1 MTAKFIKTQT
11 KPDRCLV
18 VNVCWLQSRTR
29 QLKCRSVGQPK
40 SSTHTQQSLPCIC
53 PVICPMYLS
62 SYLSKVSLQCIYTIS
77 TTLQDKVYEGW
88 DGDTQCLNPLHPRF
102 LTAPR
107 FEQIQLW
114 GIHWFYPLDIESVH
128 PTLPLT
134 NSSSDCCYMHTTI
147 FKLKAPLFRFY
158 NNWKAE

>member
-40 SSTHTQQSLPCIC
+40 SSTHTQQSLQCIC
-53 PVICPMYLS
+53 PVICPLYLHH
-62 SYLSKVSLQCIYTIS
+62 IYYT
-77 TTLQDKVYEGW
+77 TTLRDKVYEGW
-88 DGDTQCLNPLHPRF
+88 DGDTQCLDPLHPRF

-128 PTLPLT
+128 PKLPLT

-147 FKLKAPLFRFY
+147 FKLKSPLFRFY